1 MYTSKNMDKMERV
14 ILNYFKLVNP
24 LPYDKVKIDMRLS
37 EILAFVEIKIYAED
51 SISYTSQ
58 RGREKCVVE
67 KIRKDMNDMFPYTFQ
82 VRVNYNYSIDKKLKN
97 GIRTNH

>member
-1 MYTSKNMDKMERV
+1 MNNRLEKV

-58 RGREKCVVE
+58 RGRKMCC
-67 KIRKDMNDMFPYTFQ
+67 RKN
-82 VRVNYNYSIDKKLKN
+82 KK
-97 GIRTNH
+97 RYE